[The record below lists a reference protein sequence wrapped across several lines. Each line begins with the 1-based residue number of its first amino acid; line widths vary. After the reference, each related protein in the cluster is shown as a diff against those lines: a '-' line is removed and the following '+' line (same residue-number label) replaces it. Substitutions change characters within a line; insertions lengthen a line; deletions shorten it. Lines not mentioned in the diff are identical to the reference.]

1 MPTTLQPEDSY
12 RRKVLPSVADV
23 PAIPDLGQS
32 DWKLPLDAFQ
42 EVHSDLIDRQDGQ
55 LEIGVS
61 GVAAHANPTVAPTL
75 SPSTG
80 GSLGPGEYGVGYTWK
95 NAFGE
100 TLISPQTTITFASG
114 TTNRIAVS
122 AITPLPA
129 RYHRGQLVHDRPG
142 RHYL

>member
-32 DWKLPLDAFQ
+32 DWKPLLDAFQ

-75 SPSTG
+75 H
-80 GSLGPGEYGVGYTWK
+80 LRL
-95 NAFGE
+95 A
-100 TLISPQTTITFASG
+100 
-114 TTNRIAVS
+114 AVL
-122 AITPLPA
+122 APA
-129 RYHRGQLVHDRPG
+129 LMELVIPG
-142 RHYL
+142 RTLSGKP